1 MSASA
6 QPCTSAAALESDQ
19 PTPQQLLFA
28 KAVILT
34 FELWPAM
41 RLAVSEEW
49 GGPDSADKRDF
60 LISHLCDEYGQA
72 GPAFEPD
79 LDDLA
84 DVLEGYIVD
93 EFECRLEDGSPDWV
107 AGRIVGLH
115 RTIFD
120 STDLAKAQ
128 EVVQELDKAAQELRG
143 KNSNVSRGPE
153 QDNNVDGEME
163 HDDAHHD
170 PAEAAARHMANQHG
184 GITSADNLGAQIGL
198 EQQERRQQPEQPP
211 VRQEPI
217 IDEDGFETVVG
228 RRRRK

>member
-1 MSASA
+1 MSAQASA
-6 QPCTSAAALESDQ
+6 STSSTAVVAGEQ

-28 KAVILT
+28 KSIMLT

-60 LISHLCDEYGQA
+60 LLSHLCDEYGNP

-84 DVLEGYIVD
+84 DVLEHYMVD
-93 EFECRLEDGSPDWV
+93 EYEARLEDGSPDWV

-115 RTIFD
+115 RVIFAPGD
-120 STDLAKAQ
+120 DFARAQAAVAELEKAY
-128 EVVQELDKAAQELRG
+128 EELKGKKATFEQG
-143 KNSNVSRGPE
+143 SN
-153 QDNNVDGEME
+153 QDGEVDSHSEDEDMR
-163 HDDAHHD
+163 DARTM
-170 PAEAAARHMANQHG
+170 ARQHG
-184 GITSADNLGAQIGL
+184 GITEADRQGARVGL
-198 EQQERRQQPEQPP
+198 EQDRARVESEPQQ
-211 VRQEPI
+211 PI
-217 IDEDGFETVVG
+217 IDEDGFETVVS

>member
-1 MSASA
+1 MSAQASA
-6 QPCTSAAALESDQ
+6 STSSTAVVADEQ

-28 KAVILT
+28 KSIMLT

-60 LISHLCDEYGQA
+60 LLSHLCDEYGNP

-84 DVLEGYIVD
+84 DVLEHYMVD
-93 EFECRLEDGSPDWV
+93 EYEARLEDGSPDWV

-115 RTIFD
+115 RVIFAPGD
-120 STDLAKAQ
+120 DFARAQAAVAELEKAY
-128 EVVQELDKAAQELRG
+128 EELKGKKATF
-143 KNSNVSRGPE
+143 E
-153 QDNNVDGEME
+153 QGANQDGEVDSHSEDEDMR
-163 HDDAHHD
+163 DARTM
-170 PAEAAARHMANQHG
+170 ARQHG
-184 GITSADNLGAQIGL
+184 GITEADRQGARVGL
-198 EQQERRQQPEQPP
+198 EQDRARVESEPQQ
-211 VRQEPI
+211 PI
-217 IDEDGFETVVG
+217 IDEDGFETVVS

>member
-1 MSASA
+1 MSAQASA
-6 QPCTSAAALESDQ
+6 STSSTAVVTDEQ

-28 KAVILT
+28 KSIMLT

-60 LISHLCDEYGQA
+60 LLSHLCDEYGNP

-84 DVLEGYIVD
+84 DVLEHYMVD
-93 EFECRLEDGSPDWV
+93 EYEARLEDGSPDWV

-115 RTIFD
+115 RVIFAPGD
-120 STDLAKAQ
+120 DFARAQAAVAELEKAY
-128 EVVQELDKAAQELRG
+128 EELKGKKATF
-143 KNSNVSRGPE
+143 E
-153 QDNNVDGEME
+153 QGANQDGEVDSHSEDEDMR
-163 HDDAHHD
+163 DARTM
-170 PAEAAARHMANQHG
+170 ARQHG
-184 GITSADNLGAQIGL
+184 GITEADRQGARVGL
-198 EQQERRQQPEQPP
+198 EQDRARVESEPQQ
-211 VRQEPI
+211 PI
-217 IDEDGFETVVG
+217 IDEDGFETVVS